1 MSGRINY
8 SNLSDSLKEKFN
20 NAGLTEEQVQGLI
33 DEGLVDVNTDIT
45 NIKNDIVNVQ
55 KFKLTTDEG
64 QGFGLTN
71 QNADDCVG
79 TGIIYFGENITNSPA
94 CAVGTWWTIEN
105 YITTDGKWG
114 HQIATAWH
122 DNAMYIRRKING
134 TFDEWRKIAETTITD
149 DLQRQISEIRP
160 TVQKSQQ
167 SKMTDDYG
175 ICMGIP
181 NNNAND
187 ITVTGCWMG
196 PNVVNGPSGVNGEWI
211 YLESFVHNDLY
222 QMQRATDLHDSSKQ
236 WVRHKT
242 GGNWSNWRSL

>member
-8 SNLSDSLKEKFN
+8 SNLSDSLKEQLN
-20 NAGLTEEQVQGLI
+20 GLGLTEEQVQGLI
-33 DEGLVDVNTDIT
+33 NSGLVDINTDIT

-105 YITTDGKWG
+105 YITTDGLWG

-122 DNAMYIRRKING
+122 DNATYIRRKING
-134 TFDEWRKIAETTITD
+134 TFDEWRRLVENSITD
-149 DLQRQISEIRP
+149 NLQNQLNN
-160 TVQKSQQ
+160 VQTHRLSDGSGFCQNLGSCNWNEVK
-167 SKMTDDYG
+167 KCGYY
-175 ICMGIP
+175 MGS
-181 NNNAND
+181 NTTNAPENSADWFMVHVIAHND
-187 ITVTGCWMG
+187 IWCEQIATAFASTQKRYVRYQT
-196 PNVVNGPSGVNGEWI
+196 NGSWT
-211 YLESFVHNDLY
+211 
-222 QMQRATDLHDSSKQ
+222 A
-236 WVRHKT
+236 
-242 GGNWSNWRSL
+242 WRSL